1 MWLKNTH
8 FPHGLDNNKEIM
20 RKNTTW
26 AANYMGRSFS
36 IQGKYLLYFNLKS
49 TSNDIWEVQRAKL
62 GLYPPIFQWGSV
74 ILMDILWYQTKKE
87 WKIWY
92 KTDCFT
98 SVSKIFLK
106 HQHRVGAEIM
116 SGPDSWKKSL
126 LSLSPLSLS
135 LFLSL
140 HIPSSFSLK
149 SFCYKFNFVD
159 PG

>member
-8 FPHGLDNNKEIM
+8 FPYGLDNNKEIM

-49 TSNDIWEVQRAKL
+49 TSWHLRSSACQTRAVTPNFPVGISDFNGHIVVSSQEGMKNLVQ
-62 GLYPPIFQWGSV
+62 
-74 ILMDILWYQTKKE
+74 
-87 WKIWY
+87 
-92 KTDCFT
+92 DCFT